1 MRGVRGKGR
10 DDMVRRAMEKNIR
23 GSYSSL
29 EYRDLANLLLTRLV
43 EGYGYDNKVQV
54 AKKLVNDVL
63 ELVEENTPSM
73 DMVRPGQICWL
84 ARSID
89 SRAGPEKDSKKVLV
103 KLTVVGEE
111 DRELLMKGGGV
122 SDLKRLRVVRMLKE
136 AEEQGG
142 VLTIADVSALT
153 GLSLPTVS
161 KYVSSYEKN
170 TDQVLPTRG
179 TVHDVGSKT
188 SHKKRIVR
196 MYLDGYQPLEIA
208 RKTRHNVENVDR
220 YVKDFRRVKLLSKN
234 MDKDRIS
241 FLLSMSPRL
250 VEEYLDLVQDY
261 YPEHIRTETGEQDEK
276 HPTETPSDR

>member
-1 MRGVRGKGR
+1 MKGRSKDKDHR
-10 DDMVRRAMEKNIR
+10 DDMVRRVVEKNLR

-54 AKKLVNDVL
+54 AKKLVNDFL
-63 ELVEENTPSM
+63 ELVEENTPST

-84 ARSID
+84 ARSVE
-89 SRAGPEKDSKKVLV
+89 SRAGAEKDSKKVLV
-103 KLTVVGEE
+103 KLTLVGEE
-111 DRELLMKGGGV
+111 DRELLISGGGV
-122 SDLKRLRVVRMLKE
+122 SDLKRLRVVRILKE

-142 VLTIADVSALT
+142 VLTMADVSALT
-153 GLSLPTVS
+153 GLSLGTVS
-161 KYVSSYEKN
+161 RYISSYEKN

-179 TVHDVGSKT
+179 TLHDVGSKT

-220 YVKDFRRVKLLSKN
+220 YIKDFRRVKLLSKN
-234 MDKDRIS
+234 MDKARTS
-241 FLLSMSPRL
+241 FLLNMSPRL

-261 YPEHIRTETGEQDEK
+261 YPEHIQTKTGEKDEN
-276 HPTETPSDR
+276 HRTNPS